1 MQEDLGLTKA
11 KLDELIILSESQKVA
26 LNDRTKEQI
35 GNYKKAVEAIELI
48 QQGVA
53 EKNYSKIG
61 EGVGI
66 IRNLNFTLYSTG

>member
-48 QQGVA
+48 KQEVA
-53 EKNYSKIG
+53 EKKYSKIG